1 MGQSGIPGKSS
12 RLFKLTSCVI
22 KIHHLDAYFWAESTV
37 SRNGRV
43 LVTCLQTHVNT
54 LCATAELNLK
64 EKCFAVS
71 FPACLH
77 YHP

>member
-1 MGQSGIPGKSS
+1 MHISG
-12 RLFKLTSCVI
+12 LNQQL
-22 KIHHLDAYFWAESTV
+22 AEMA
-37 SRNGRV
+37 V

-54 LCATAELNLK
+54 LRATAELNLK